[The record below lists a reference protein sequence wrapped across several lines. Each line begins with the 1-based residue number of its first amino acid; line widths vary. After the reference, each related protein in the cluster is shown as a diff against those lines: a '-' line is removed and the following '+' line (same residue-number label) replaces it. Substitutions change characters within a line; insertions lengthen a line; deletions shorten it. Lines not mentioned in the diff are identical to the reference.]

1 MVVISSKS
9 ASRMRYNLYK
19 LVIIYFSLLTDG
31 IYIVEMQ
38 IESGVTVEICQN
50 NILLYRWTD
59 GNELLFLW
67 IPLSQATV
75 LSDPT

>member
-1 MVVISSKS
+1 MVVISSKTV
-9 ASRMRYNLYK
+9 SRMCYNWYK
-19 LVIIYFSLLTDG
+19 LVIIYFLLETDG

-38 IESGVTVEICQN
+38 MESGVTVEICRN
-50 NILLYRWTD
+50 NMLLYHWTD

-75 LSDPT
+75 PSDPK